1 MEKGHSQELNHVSST
16 SEHVL
21 FLIPAV
27 AFGRVHAHVDFAVFV
42 VHVAAVPGRDA
53 VSPPDLAADAPV
65 LNVLHPV
72 EIGLG
77 PAVGIELDRAGADC
91 LDGGLGE
98 LVHADE
104 PLVAEERF
112 DLHAAALGEAD
123 VVDDVLD
130 FFEEA
135 ELFHLRHALLAAF
148 VAVEPGVLAAL
159 GVHGAVAVH
168 DVDEFEV
175 VTFADLI
182 VVRVMGGRD
191 LHAAGALFRVGV
203 LVLDDRDPAV
213 GERQVH
219 GLADEVLVARIAGRD
234 RHGGVAEH
242 GFGTRGG
249 DDEITGAVGE
259 RVAEMPELA
268 LHFAVDDFLVGKRA
282 LGGGAPVH
290 HALAAVDVAFFI
302 ELDEHLA
309 DGGAEAL
316 VHGEAFAVPVAGR
329 AELAELLDDRAAVE
343 LLPFP
348 DAFDELLAA
357 ERAAVDAF
365 LLAEDLVDLALGGDA
380 GVVGAGEPADFLAH
394 HAVPADEDV
403 LQRVVQDV
411 PHGEDAGHV
420 RRRDDDGIG
429 LLVGIRFAVEAFV
442 GLPLGVPF
450 LFDFSGQI
458 CFRHF
463 RHDDGL
469 LSSIVD
475 SKTKVKT

>member
-1 MEKGHSQELNHVSST
+1 M
-16 SEHVL
+16 
-21 FLIPAV
+21 
-27 AFGRVHAHVDFAVFV
+27 
-42 VHVAAVPGRDA
+42 
-53 VSPPDLAADAPV
+53 
-65 LNVLHPV
+65 

-77 PAVGIELDRAGADC
+77 PAVGIELDRAGADG

-104 PLVAEERF
+104 PLVAEEGF

-130 FFEEA
+130 LFEEA
-135 ELFHLRHALLAAF
+135 EAFHVRDALLAAF

-168 DVDEFEV
+168 DVDELEV
-175 VTFADLI
+175 VALADLV
-182 VVRVMGGRD
+182 VVRVVGGRD
-191 LHAAGALFRVGV
+191 LHAAGPLFRVGV
-203 LVLDDRDPAV
+203 LVLDDRNLPV
-213 GERQVH
+213 GEREVH
-219 GLADEVLVARIAGRD
+219 GLADEVLVAGVAGRD
-234 RHGGVAEH
+234 GHGGVAEH
-242 GFGTRGG
+242 GLGAGGG
-249 DDEITGAVGE
+249 DDEVAGTVGE
-259 RVAEMPELA
+259 RIPEMPELA
-268 LHFAVDDFLVGKRA
+268 LDLFVYDFLIGKRA
-282 LGGGAPVH
+282 LGGRAPVH
-290 HALAAVDVAFFI
+290 HAFAAVDVALFV

-309 DGGAEAL
+309 DGGAEAI

-329 AELAELLDDRAAVE
+329 AELAELPDDRAAVE

-365 LLAEDLVDLALGGDA
+365 LLAEDLVDLAFRGDA

-403 LQRVVQDV
+403 LERVVQDV
-411 PHGEDAGHV
+411 AHGEDAGHV

-429 LLVGIRFAVEAFV
+429 LLLGIRLAVEAFV
-442 GLPLGVPF
+442 RFPLGVPF
-450 LFDFSGQI
+450 LFDFGGQI

-469 LSSIVD
+469 H
-475 SKTKVKT
+475 